1 MHGKNSFS
9 VVVVAIRVVAQKKLS
24 TVFACLVILARTT
37 RSEFIQQGSRHC
49 HNFWFASEKNYPE
62 TMKISV
68 AALTALLLAEQTSA
82 FVSPSKSQ
90 TFSSSSK
97 TYMAMDVAM
106 PPDTSNIP
114 VIQKS
119 QYGPTDVRYSD
130 FLKLVENDKVEKV
143 TFSADGS
150 QLLGVDV
157 DGTRVKIEALPND
170 PSLLNVLTEHKVR
183 RFHFV
188 LHVCNDS
195 P

>member
-37 RSEFIQQGSRHC
+37 RSEFIQQGFRHC
-49 HNFWFASEKNYPE
+49 HNFWSASIKNYPE

-68 AALTALLLAEQTSA
+68 AAMTALLLAEQTSA
-82 FVSPSKSQ
+82 FVSPSQSQ

-188 LHVCNDS
+188 LHVCHDS
-195 P
+195 S